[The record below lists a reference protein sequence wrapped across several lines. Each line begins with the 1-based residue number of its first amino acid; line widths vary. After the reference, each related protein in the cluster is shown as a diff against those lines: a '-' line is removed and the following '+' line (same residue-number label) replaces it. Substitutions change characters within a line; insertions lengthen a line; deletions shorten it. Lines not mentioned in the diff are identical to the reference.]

1 MCILL
6 KLIIFFIGPNYSS
19 LSTMDDSTCD
29 ILGLFNRSIF
39 YFSPTAASSHDIAL
53 DLSQKHKTNARLTA
67 AVYKCSPIQV
77 FIKIIYLYCLNGNN
91 NTNCFRM

>member
-1 MCILL
+1 
-6 KLIIFFIGPNYSS
+6 
-19 LSTMDDSTCD
+19 MDDSTND

-77 FIKIIYLYCLNGNN
+77 FIKLICLIYFNGTN